1 MDSHWG
7 LNRPV
12 PKNLEFEE
20 STIIEIRHLFW
31 RHYLGALA
39 PYTDGNVRIALR
51 NSDCRDLW
59 ADFALGFVSWWQ
71 DWSRWRKKTLMLIYN
86 LDGESLHGELTW
98 AWDST
103 PHTNGSLRGEF
114 NGPHSRFPRSIESLM
129 WDFKHIPRINRRE
142 ERNKE
147 ACTLMGPVSKGTF
160 NIPALKSWRRVIT
173 ILRHFSTDMPS

>member
-1 MDSHWG
+1 MANLKSKRKGYPQLGFSLRVKQYDFFYDLWP
-7 LNRPV
+7 NRTCAEKPRIRRVDNNRDPV
-12 PKNLEFEE
+12 CL
-20 STIIEIRHLFW
+20 TYWRLTVRHLFW

-86 LDGESLHGELTW
+86 LDGEALHGQLTW

-103 PHTNGSLRGEF
+103 PHTNGSFRGEF
-114 NGPHSRFPRSIESLM
+114 KGPHSHFPASIE
-129 WDFKHIPRINRRE
+129 N
-142 ERNKE
+142 
-147 ACTLMGPVSKGTF
+147 
-160 NIPALKSWRRVIT
+160 
-173 ILRHFSTDMPS
+173 